1 MKKTLLSCMAMFAC
15 AGLMVNAE
23 VNEPV
28 LSLSFDQNGLVVGG
42 TDAASGTHATR
53 TVRTTTMTFQ
63 NVMDGKWLGATDQ
76 NGAFAVKYDADDGV
90 GQVFQGGSFTIEF
103 LANVVYNQGYTWDS
117 KSGDKGT
124 SEGGT
129 MKIFGSQQT
138 GGFTFSRKA
147 ADGMRFEIG
156 LDKTPDDGKVTN
168 TYYVV
173 KGVNDPEN
181 SVDTRFFNL
190 TGKYYQ
196 HVGIYDATNHQIK
209 YYVNGSLLFTKDVDP
224 GIYVFPNVGN
234 PKREK
239 GMDLFMGGD
248 IGSKA
253 TYIENG
259 CRTVFVHANIYSGAM
274 TDEEVA
280 SLYTPE
286 VKAYTEME
294 TVGHTA
300 MFVDA
305 VFGKDGAVKNNTAFN
320 QPLETAGTMVTQWN
334 AGQMRY
340 ETVQDTANNKNFY
353 YCDVYK
359 DTRIVDMLANALSFE
374 VYMKAD
380 TANPAAT
387 MSPISMQQG
396 GGYGFEI
403 QTGGKVKF
411 NFNTYGYRTTKGD
424 AGNDGPHCTTPAGTL
439 STTDYDHYV
448 VVANRPD
455 IYSRIY
461 KNGELVAENIS
472 ENESRFLGQ
481 YLPYAGY
488 QWVAIG
494 GDAKANVNHSACDF
508 PFQGNI
514 SIARAWGKSLTEED
528 VKALY
533 AQATSTSSVVT
544 FNEYGLATVCLP
556 FAAKLPEGVDAYIGY
571 KDYGNAVYTMKVAKG
586 GDVLPYGLPVLLAYG
601 KTGDVT
607 ISAADLTVESALE
620 IADYPNQLEGSFVTT
635 QMAAGD
641 AYVLSGNAFVK
652 CEAGTLPAKAVWFN
666 ADVNDV
672 DSKALENVVRPDP
685 VGVKAVESAQKLE
698 KDVYYDLEGRKVSNP
713 GRGIYIKNG
722 VKVFNAR

>member
-42 TDAASGTHATR
+42 TDAASESHATR
-53 TVRTTTMTFQ
+53 TMGTVMTFQ
-63 NVMDGKWLGATDQ
+63 NVLDGKWLGATEQ
-76 NGAFAVKYDADDGV
+76 NGVFAVKYDANDGV
-90 GQVFQGGSFTIEF
+90 GQALQGSFTIEF
-103 LANVVYNQGYTWDS
+103 LANVVTNSGRTYTT
-117 KSGDKGT
+117 KESGESGT
-124 SEGGT
+124 I
-129 MKIFGSQQT
+129 KIFSTEQS
-138 GGFTFSRKA
+138 GGWTIAKDRK
-147 ADGMRFEIG
+147 DGLFFEIG
-156 LDKTPDDGKVTN
+156 FDKNPDDDVLKNEYYKVCN
-168 TYYVV
+168 KFY
-173 KGVNDPEN
+173 NP
-181 SVDTRFFNL
+181 
-190 TGKYYQ
+190 TGRYYQ
-196 HVGIYDATNHQIK
+196 YVAVYDQANHVLK
-209 YYVNGSLLFTKDVDP
+209 LFCNGKLVDSKETVQEQSF
-224 GIYVFPNVGN
+224 VFPAIGEI
-234 PKREK
+234 KREK

-248 IGSKA
+248 THPDSPN
-253 TYIENG
+253 YIENG
-259 CRTVFVHANIYSGAM
+259 NRTVFVHGNIYPGAM
-274 TDEEVA
+274 TDDEVA
-280 SLYTPE
+280 ALYNTPE
-286 VKAYTEME
+286 IKSYTEMK

-300 MFVDA
+300 MFIDA

-320 QPLETAGTMVTQWN
+320 QTLETAGTMVTQWN
-334 AGQMRY
+334 AEQMRY
-340 ETVQDTANNKNFY
+340 ETVQDTANNQNFY
-353 YCDVYK
+353 YCDTYK
-359 DTRIVDMLANALSFE
+359 DLRVTEMLADALSYE
-374 VYMKAD
+374 VYMKAG
-380 TANPAAT
+380 TATPAAT

-396 GGYGFEI
+396 GGFGFEF
-403 QTGGKVKF
+403 QKTGIVKF
-411 NFNTYGYRTTKGD
+411 NFNTYGWRTTVNA
-424 AGNDGPHCTTPAGTL
+424 AGNDGPHCSTPAGTL
-439 STTDYDHYV
+439 TTDYDHYV

-455 IYSRIY
+455 SLYSCIY
-461 KNGELVAENIS
+461 KNGELLVQSFS
-472 ENESRFLGQ
+472 ENDPSVLGTH
-481 YLPYAGY
+481 LPYTGY

-494 GDAKANVNHSACDF
+494 GDAKWKADHSSCDF

-556 FAAKLPEGVDAYIGY
+556 FAAKLPEGVDAYIANN
-571 KDYGNAVYTMKVAKG
+571 DNGNTVNMMKVAKG
-586 GDVLPYGLPVLLAYG
+586 GEVLPYGLPVLLAYG

-620 IADYPNQLEGSFVTT
+620 ISDYPNQLEGSFVTT

-666 ADVNDV
+666 ADVNNV

>member
-15 AGLMVNAE
+15 AGLMANAE

-138 GGFTFSRKA
+138 GGFTFSRKT

-248 IGSKA
+248 IGSSP

-305 VFGKDGAVKNNTAFN
+305 VFGKDGAVKNNTAFS

-353 YCDVYK
+353 YCDIYK

-374 VYMKAD
+374 VYMKAG
-380 TANPAAT
+380 TATPAAT

-411 NFNTYGYRTTKGD
+411 NFNTYGYRSTAGS
-424 AGNDGPHCTTPAGTL
+424 AGNDGPHSSTEEGIL
-439 STTDYDHYV
+439 TTDYDHYV

-461 KNGELVAENIS
+461 KNGKLVAENIS
-472 ENESRFLGQ
+472 GNESRFLGQ
-481 YLPYAGY
+481 YLPYTGY

-494 GDAKANVNHSACDF
+494 GDAKANVDHSACDF

-528 VKALY
+528 VQALY

-571 KDYGNAVYTMKVAKG
+571 KDYGNAIYTMKVAKG

-607 ISAADLTVESALE
+607 ISAADLTEESALE
-620 IADYPNQLEGSFVTT
+620 IAEPNQLEGSFVTT

-666 ADVNDV
+666 ADVNNV